1 MTALVVGRPEYYT
14 PRAKLVRIKYE
25 NSTRYEY
32 MINPTWATAYWR
44 AVPSSRWFTY
54 VSEGDFWCLKLSP
67 AKKRGGHAYGRRNL
81 QLSNTAE
88 EGELC
93 LYAGHSHW

>member
-32 MINPTWATAYWR
+32 MINNQLEALFLLTINIQHLVGPT
-44 AVPSSRWFTY
+44 SN
-54 VSEGDFWCLKLSP
+54 LKEVFN
-67 AKKRGGHAYGRRNL
+67 G
-81 QLSNTAE
+81 
-88 EGELC
+88 
-93 LYAGHSHW
+93 